1 MFDII
6 FYNKV
11 NRSVIEGYKNVYN
24 IPNVKDHIIL
34 NKQEHIVEGM
44 LYDYEK
50 KVIHIFVRKVNL
62 INDIT
67 FL

>member
-11 NRSVIEGYKNVYN
+11 NRSVIAGYKNTSVV
-24 IPNVKDHIIL
+24 PNVKDHVIL
-34 NKQEHIVEGM
+34 NGQEHVVEGV

-50 KVIHIFVRKVNL
+50 SVIHIFVRKVNL
-62 INDIT
+62 ISDVT